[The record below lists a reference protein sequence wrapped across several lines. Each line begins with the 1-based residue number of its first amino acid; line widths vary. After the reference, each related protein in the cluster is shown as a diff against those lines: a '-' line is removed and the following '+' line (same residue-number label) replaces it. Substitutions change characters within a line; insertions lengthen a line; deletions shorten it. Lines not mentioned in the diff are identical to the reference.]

1 MYFTSVCY
9 MFKDHLISCLF
20 HSILKLVFQKYL
32 NIIFILIYLGIAA
45 EKLSPLDSF
54 LDLLTAK
61 ASLNE
66 LDYNL
71 LIETTVSSMDHL
83 NVN

>member
-1 MYFTSVCY
+1 MT
-9 MFKDHLISCLF
+9 
-20 HSILKLVFQKYL
+20 
-32 NIIFILIYLGIAA
+32 FIVQDLTA
-45 EKLSPLDSF
+45 EALTPLDSF

-71 LIETTVSSMDHL
+71 LIETTLSSIDQL
-83 NVN
+83 KVEG

>member
-1 MYFTSVCY
+1 MLSAVFVRMS
-9 MFKDHLISCLF
+9 LF
-20 HSILKLVFQKYL
+20 ILQHLKLLFFL
-32 NIIFILIYLGIAA
+32 FPSILGIAA

-83 NVN
+83 DVN

>member
-1 MYFTSVCY
+1 MYLLNGLYNC
-9 MFKDHLISCLF
+9 F
-20 HSILKLVFQKYL
+20 HSILFF
-32 NIIFILIYLGIAA
+32 IFFADLTA
-45 EKLSPLDSF
+45 ETLSPLDSF

-71 LIETTVSSMDHL
+71 LIETTLSSIEQL
-83 NVN
+83 TVKE

>member
-1 MYFTSVCY
+1 MTNLVG
-9 MFKDHLISCLF
+9 
-20 HSILKLVFQKYL
+20 ILADLT
-32 NIIFILIYLGIAA
+32 A
-45 EKLSPLDSF
+45 EALSPLDSF

-71 LIETTVSSMDHL
+71 LIETTLSSIDQL
-83 NVN
+83 KLEAWI

>member
-1 MYFTSVCY
+1 MQGSVQLLNNDANLTKCSN
-9 MFKDHLISCLF
+9 IS
-20 HSILKLVFQKYL
+20 
-32 NIIFILIYLGIAA
+32 GIAA
-45 EKLSPLDSF
+45 DKLSPLDSF

-83 NVN
+83 NMD

>member
-1 MYFTSVCY
+1 MS
-9 MFKDHLISCLF
+9 F
-20 HSILKLVFQKYL
+20 HTASNDCCIYYSKFRIRDCINYSQIR
-32 NIIFILIYLGIAA
+32 NINGIAA

>member
-1 MYFTSVCY
+1 MPFS
-9 MFKDHLISCLF
+9 HLNF
-20 HSILKLVFQKYL
+20 Y
-32 NIIFILIYLGIAA
+32 IFFCFLDLTA
-45 EKLSPLDSF
+45 ETLSPLNSF

-71 LIETTVSSMDHL
+71 LIETTLSSMELL
-83 NVN
+83 NVNE